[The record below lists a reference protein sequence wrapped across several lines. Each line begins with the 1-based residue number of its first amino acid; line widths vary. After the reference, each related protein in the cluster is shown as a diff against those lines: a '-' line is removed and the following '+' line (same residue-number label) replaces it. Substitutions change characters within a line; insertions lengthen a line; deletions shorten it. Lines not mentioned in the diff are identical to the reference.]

1 MIRFGLCCIFRKEPI
16 KFRRTTAAY
25 VLKMDEKKRKEYLSG
40 LCLSNLE
47 ALVRAFDFCLHNGI
61 GDFRVNSQIFPLYT
75 HPEAGYVL
83 EDLPNA
89 EKIFAAAERCRRFA
103 GEHDL
108 RITFHPDQFNV
119 LSSPSEDVLRRTVE
133 ELSYQARAC
142 GMLGGDVVN
151 VHGGG
156 MYGDKPA
163 ALLRLIKNI
172 GSLPEEV
179 RCLLTLENDD
189 RTYTPEDLLPVCRKT
204 GVPLVYDVHHHRCNP
219 DTLSVEEATEK
230 AAATWKGRPA
240 KADGILREEPLVHI
254 SSPKFGW
261 GGKDKQ
267 KHRDFIDPADFPDC
281 WLPMDITVE
290 VEAKAKEL
298 AVLRLIRSTW
308 LPAAG

>member
-1 MIRFGLCCIFRKEPI
+1 
-16 KFRRTTAAY
+16 
-25 VLKMDEKKRKEYLSG
+25 MDEKKRKEYLSG